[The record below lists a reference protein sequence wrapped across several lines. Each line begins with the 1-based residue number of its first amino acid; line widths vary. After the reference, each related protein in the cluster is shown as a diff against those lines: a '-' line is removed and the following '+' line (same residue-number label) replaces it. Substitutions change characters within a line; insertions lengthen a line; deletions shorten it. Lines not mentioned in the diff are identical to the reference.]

1 MSYENNEIQCG
12 ILKQL
17 PVFGA
22 KTMSMPKHIIDEAL
36 SLSVD
41 DKAELVDQLLFDID
55 GIDKNIEEKWA
66 SEAES
71 RIDAYEAGKLKTVSL
86 EEVLSKYK

>member
-1 MSYENNEIQCG
+1 MS
-12 ILKQL
+12 
-17 PVFGA
+17 
-22 KTMSMPKHIIDEAL
+22 TPKHIIDEAL

-41 DKAELVDQLLFDID
+41 DKAELVDQLLSDID
-55 GIDKNIEEKWA
+55 GLDKSIEEKWA

-71 RIDAYEAGKLKTVSL
+71 RINAYEAGKLESITL